1 MTQYLDRNRWLYTL
15 IVLVIFLASPIMAST
30 YGAGFTLP
38 GWVLLAVSLVACVSI
53 GVQVMMTDTL
63 SAKIFRALAAA
74 CAIGGV
80 IVWLMRFY

>member
-15 IVLVIFLASPIMAST
+15 IVLVIFLASPILASA

-38 GWVLLAVSLVACVSI
+38 GWVLLAGSLLACVII

-63 SAKIFRALAAA
+63 SAKIFRAIATA

-80 IVWLMRFY
+80 VVWLMRFF